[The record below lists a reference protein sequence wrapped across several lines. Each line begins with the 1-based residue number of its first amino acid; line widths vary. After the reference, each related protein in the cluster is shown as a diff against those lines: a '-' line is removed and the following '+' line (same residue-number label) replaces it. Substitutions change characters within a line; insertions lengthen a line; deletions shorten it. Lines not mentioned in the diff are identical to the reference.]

1 MYNEGQERDSPSPVP
16 LLTMREPRAFYQG
29 GFWHVL
35 NRGVAGEDIFR
46 EKEDFAFYLYK
57 VREFLEKYPVI
68 IRCYNLI
75 PDHLHHLIEQTSE
88 IQPGKFIG
96 SLHSSVGLHINRKYS
111 RAGHLFQDRY
121 KAKELDKGAL
131 LPTSIYINLN
141 KVLEKLRQMSK
152 STISKKELEKLLKEA
167 ERDPWSSYP
176 VYLGLRED
184 GITEA
189 KYILSLISDNIKEAR
204 QEYRKLAKQF
214 LISGYF
220 LKTRDLIFE
229 DIELE

>member
-1 MYNEGQERDSPSPVP
+1 
-16 LLTMREPRAFYQG
+16 MRLPRAFYKG
-29 GFWHVL
+29 GFWHIL
-35 NRGVAGEDIFR
+35 NRAVAREDIFR

-57 VREFLEKYPVI
+57 VKEFLEKYPLTI
-68 IRCYNLI
+68 HCYNLI
-75 PDHLHHLIEQTSE
+75 PNHLHHLIEQTSE
-88 IQPGKFIG
+88 TQPGKLIG

-111 RAGHLFQDRY
+111 RVGHLFQDRY
-121 KAKELDKGAL
+121 KAKELDKSAL

-141 KVLEKLRQMSK
+141 KILEKLGHTGK
-152 STISKKELEKLLKEA
+152 STVSKRELERLLEEA

-184 GITEA
+184 GITET
-189 KYILSLISDNIKEAR
+189 KFILSLISDDIKKAR
-204 QEYRKLAKQF
+204 QEYRKLAKKF

-229 DIELE
+229 DVKLE

>member
-1 MYNEGQERDSPSPVP
+1 
-16 LLTMREPRAFYQG
+16 MRYPRTFYQG
-29 GFWHVL
+29 GFWHIL
-35 NRGVAGEDIFR
+35 NRGVAKEVIFQ

-57 VREFLEKYPVI
+57 VKEFLKKYPLTI
-68 IRCYNLI
+68 HCYNLI
-75 PDHLHHLIEQTSE
+75 PNHLHHLIEQTSE
-88 IQPGKFIG
+88 IPPGKFIG

-111 RAGHLFQDRY
+111 RVGHLFQDRY

-141 KVLEKLRQMSK
+141 KILEKLQHESK
-152 STISKKELEKLLKEA
+152 SNIPKRELEKLLEEA

-184 GITEA
+184 GITET
-189 KYILSLISDNIKEAR
+189 KFILSLISDDIKKAR
-204 QEYRKLAKQF
+204 EEYRKLAKKF

-229 DIELE
+229 D